1 MTEYTFKTIDEIEK
15 FLEEAESGELDN
27 IWENITDEYDYD
39 DEAQTCISEFN
50 KALNKGT
57 LV

>member
-50 KALNKGT
+50 KALNNE
-57 LV
+57 L

>member
-1 MTEYTFKTIDEIEK
+1 MTKYAFKTIDKIEE

-50 KALNKGT
+50 KALNKEH
-57 LV
+57 